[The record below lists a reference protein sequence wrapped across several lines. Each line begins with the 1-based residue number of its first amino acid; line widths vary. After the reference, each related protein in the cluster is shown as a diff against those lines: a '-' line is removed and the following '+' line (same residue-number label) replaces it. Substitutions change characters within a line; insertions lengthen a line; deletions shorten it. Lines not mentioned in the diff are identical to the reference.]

1 MSRSRVRGFVLI
13 SSASLFAACGVGAN
27 PSPSPSPAPSP
38 SAAPSPSSSA
48 GLVVTFRVVD
58 QEYKIE
64 VTDPADAEIA
74 RKLLRGEAAPGIP
87 NGIVVRGDPSVNTGY
102 TWHIDPASLE
112 FADVTTEVC
121 DGLPSDVEAN
131 TITSDHYC
139 PWQAKVVKIAE

>member
-1 MSRSRVRGFVLI
+1 
-13 SSASLFAACGVGAN
+13 
-27 PSPSPSPAPSP
+27 
-38 SAAPSPSSSA
+38 
-48 GLVVTFRVVD
+48 VTFRVVE

-64 VTDPADAEIA
+64 LTDPADVEIA
-74 RKLLRGEAAPGIP
+74 RTLLRGEVAPGIP
-87 NGIVVRGDPSVNTGY
+87 NGIVVRGDPGVNTGY

>member
-1 MSRSRVRGFVLI
+1 MSRSRIRGFALI
-13 SSASLFAACGVGAN
+13 SAASLFAACTIGA
-27 PSPSPSPAPSP
+27 SPSPSPGPSPAPSASP
-38 SAAPSPSSSA
+38 APT
-48 GLVVTFRVVD
+48 GVVVTFRVID
-58 QEYKIE
+58 QEYRIE
-64 VTDPADAEIA
+64 LTDPADIEIA
-74 RKLLRGEAAPGIP
+74 RKLLRGEVAPAIP
-87 NGIVVRGDPSVNTGY
+87 NGIVVRGDPGVNTGY

>member
-1 MSRSRVRGFVLI
+1 MTRSRARCFALLPAALV
-13 SSASLFAACGVGAN
+13 FAACSIGAN
-27 PSPSPSPAPSP
+27 PSPSPGHSPAPSASP
-38 SAAPSPSSSA
+38 APT
-48 GLVVTFRVVD
+48 GVVVTFRVVD
-58 QEYKIE
+58 QEYRIE
-64 VTDPADAEIA
+64 LTDPADIEIA
-74 RKLLRGEAAPGIP
+74 RKLLRGEVAPGIP